1 MKKKFLMIALL
12 LVGIC
17 SVMLFG
23 QIKSAKAGVHVL
35 MPEPGNGAGY
45 YLEWENNCKK
55 CLSASTSC
63 NVSSQCC
70 RSWGD
75 CN

>member
-1 MKKKFLMIALL
+1 MKRKFLIVAFLIASTCGVLIL
-12 LVGIC
+12 GHVK
-17 SVMLFG
+17 M
-23 QIKSAKAGVHVL
+23 AKANSHVF
-35 MPEPGNGAGY
+35 EPGNGAGY
-45 YLEWENNCKK
+45 YLTWEDNCKK
-55 CLSASTSC
+55 CLHASTSC